1 MSSVF
6 GQLATFAR
14 FLRPNWTKGMV
25 KEQFTEQLQAYSRWK
40 EDIISQIKAYREW
53 LSEHNMSSPED
64 DLRMYEILD
73 ALDSDHITIGFAAEF
88 SRGKTELINSIFFA
102 NYQRRLLPSSAGRT
116 TMCPTELFYD
126 SKAEK
131 PYIRMLPI
139 ETRLEETSISEY
151 KQDPNNWI
159 NTDLDV
165 DSPEHMVEAFKEIV
179 KTKNVPVEN
188 AIKLGLYSKEELAKA
203 EVKPVSIEIPM
214 WRHVMISFP
223 HPLLKQG
230 LVILDTP
237 GLNAMGSEP
246 ELTMDMLPNAQAV
259 IFVLAADT
267 GATKTDM
274 EIWQQH
280 AQTFRENKE
289 KGGLIVVLNKIDTLW
304 DELQDEATVNANI
317 NDQVKKTAELL
328 NIEPENVYPVSA
340 QKGLLARVKG
350 NDELLEKSG
359 LLALEATLSDD
370 VLPAKQHLVR
380 ENIVSRI
387 GSMVETTQA
396 VLTERV
402 DAVQQQLDELRSLS
416 GKSADVLM
424 ETMQKLRT
432 EQGIYQKDVENFQ
445 TSRHVLKRQLVA
457 FIEALGLD
465 NLDHLISKTRTDMVE
480 SWTTHGLKQGMKGF
494 FENARDSMT
503 QVNYQTE
510 KSNAIVQSIYDRF
523 RDEHGFTDLNP
534 TLFNTARYSRELD
547 QLFKKAEEFRN
558 SSLTT
563 MTEQSFVVKKFI
575 VSMVSH
581 ARNIFF
587 RANQDAED
595 WAGSV
600 MRPLAARIKERKLQL
615 EKRLNNLQKIK
626 NSREKLSDNI
636 AGLEKQLDEL
646 MAQLD
651 TINGILGAI
660 NTPLPPLQDAEE
672 QAAAAV

>member
-1 MSSVF
+1 
-6 GQLATFAR
+6 
-14 FLRPNWTKGMV
+14 MV

-53 LSEHNMSSPED
+53 LSEHEMSSPED

-73 ALDSDHITIGFAAEF
+73 SLDSDHITIGFAAEF

-165 DSPEHMVEAFKEIV
+165 DSPDHMVEAFKEIV

-188 AIKLGLYSKEELAKA
+188 AIKLGLYSKEELDKS
-203 EVKPVSIEIPM
+203 EIKPVSIEIPM

-274 EIWQQH
+274 DIWRQH

-304 DELQDEATVNANI
+304 DELQDEAAVNANI
-317 NDQVKKTAELL
+317 KEQCTKTAEML

-387 GSMVETTQA
+387 GSMVETTQG

-445 TSRHVLKRQLVA
+445 TSRHVLKRQLVS

-465 NLDHLISKTRTDMVE
+465 SLDHLISKTRTDMVE
-480 SWTTHGLKQGMKGF
+480 SWTTHGLKQGMKDF
-494 FENARDSMT
+494 FDNARDSMT

-534 TLFNTARYSRELD
+534 TLFTTARYSRELD
-547 QLFKKAEEFRN
+547 QLYKKADEFRN
-558 SSLTT
+558 SSMTT

-615 EKRLNNLQKIK
+615 EKRLANLQKIK

-651 TINGILGAI
+651 TINGILSAI
-660 NTPLPPLQDAEE
+660 NTPLPPLQESSEE
-672 QAAAAV
+672 KAAAAV

>member
-1 MSSVF
+1 M
-6 GQLATFAR
+6 A
-14 FLRPNWTKGMV
+14 KD
-25 KEQFTEQLQAYSRWK
+25 QFTEQLQAYSRWK
-40 EDIISQIKAYREW
+40 DDIVSHIKAYREW
-53 LSEHNMSSPED
+53 LSDHDMSSPED

-126 SKAEK
+126 TKEEK

-139 ETRLEETSISEY
+139 ETRLDETSISEY

-159 NTDLDV
+159 NTELDV
-165 DSPEHMVEAFKEIV
+165 DSPDHMVEAFKEIV
-179 KTKNVPVEN
+179 KTKQVPVDN
-188 AIKLGLYSKEELAKA
+188 AIQLGLYSKEELEAC
-203 EVKPVSIEIPM
+203 ETPPVSIEIPM

-274 EIWQQH
+274 EIWRQH
-280 AQTFRENKE
+280 AQAFRENKE

-304 DELQDEATVNANI
+304 DELQDESTINANI
-317 NDQVKKTAELL
+317 QDQVDNTAKLL
-328 NIEPENVYPVSA
+328 NIEASTIYPVSA

-350 NDELLEKSG
+350 NEELLEKSG
-359 LLALEATLSDD
+359 LLALETTLSDD

-387 GSMVETTQA
+387 GSMVETTRG
-396 VLTERV
+396 VLAERHE
-402 DAVQQQLDELRSLS
+402 AVQQQLDELRSLS

-424 ETMQKLRT
+424 ETMQKLRA
-432 EQGIYQKDVENFQ
+432 EQGVYQKDVENFQ
-445 TSRHVLKRQLVA
+445 TSRHVLKRQLVSL
-457 FIEALGLD
+457 IEALGLD
-465 NLDHLISKTRTDMVE
+465 SLDQLITKTRTSMVE
-480 SWTTHGLKQGMKGF
+480 SWTTHGLKGSMKDF
-494 FENARDSMT
+494 FDGTRDSMT
-503 QVNYQTE
+503 QVNYQVE

-534 TLFNTARYSRELD
+534 TLFTTARYSRELD
-547 QLFKKAEEFRN
+547 QLYKKAADFRD
-558 SSLTT
+558 SSMTA

-575 VSMVSH
+575 VSLVSH

-600 MRPLAARIKERKLQL
+600 MRPLAARIKERKIQL
-615 EKRLNNLQKIK
+615 EKRLANLQKIK
-626 NSREKLSDNI
+626 NSREKLTENI
-636 AGLEKQLDEL
+636 ADLEKQGEEL
-646 MAQLD
+646 MAQLE
-651 TINGILGAI
+651 TINGVLDAV
-660 NTPLPPLQDAEE
+660 NTPLPPI
-672 QAAAAV
+672 QAVDQKAAVAS

>member
-1 MSSVF
+1 M
-6 GQLATFAR
+6 A
-14 FLRPNWTKGMV
+14 KD
-25 KEQFTEQLQAYSRWK
+25 QFTEQLEAYSRWK
-40 EDIISQIKAYREW
+40 KDIISHIKAYREW
-53 LSEHNMSSPED
+53 LSDHDMSSPED

-126 SKAEK
+126 AKEQK

-179 KTKNVPVEN
+179 KTKNVPVDN
-188 AIKLGLYSKEELAKA
+188 AIQLGLYTKEELEAA
-203 EVKPVSIEIPM
+203 EVPPVSIEIPM

-274 EIWQQH
+274 DIWRQH
-280 AQTFRENKE
+280 AQSFRENKE

-304 DELQDEATVNANI
+304 DELQDDATIQANI
-317 NDQVKKTAELL
+317 QEQVNKTADLL
-328 NIEPENVYPVSA
+328 NIDANTIYPVSA

-350 NDELLEKSG
+350 NEELLEKSG
-359 LLALEATLSDD
+359 LLALEQTLSDD

-387 GSMVETTQA
+387 GSMVETTRG
-396 VLTERV
+396 VLAERHE
-402 DAVQQQLDELRSLS
+402 AITQQLDELRSLS

-424 ETMQKLRT
+424 ETMQKLRA
-432 EQGIYQKDVENFQ
+432 EQGVYQKDVENFQ

-457 FIEALGLD
+457 LIEALGLD
-465 NLDHLISKTRTDMVE
+465 ALDQMIAKTRSSMVD
-480 SWTTHGLKQGMKGF
+480 SWTTHGMKASMKTF
-494 FENARDSMT
+494 FEGTRDSMT
-503 QVNYQTE
+503 QVNYQVE

-523 RDEHGFTDLNP
+523 RDEHGFSDLNP
-534 TLFNTARYSRELD
+534 TLFTTARYSRELD
-547 QLFKKAEEFRN
+547 QLDKKAAEFRD
-558 SSLTT
+558 SSLTA

-587 RANQDAED
+587 RANQDAEE

-615 EKRLNNLQKIK
+615 EKRLANLQKIK
-626 NSREKLSDNI
+626 NSREKLSENMAD
-636 AGLEKQLDEL
+636 LEKQAEEL
-646 MAQLD
+646 MAQLE
-651 TINGILGAI
+651 TINGVLDAV
-660 NTPLPPLQDAEE
+660 NTPLPPLTETEE
-672 QAAAAV
+672 KAVAAS

>member
-1 MSSVF
+1 M
-6 GQLATFAR
+6 A
-14 FLRPNWTKGMV
+14 KD
-25 KEQFTEQLQAYSRWK
+25 QFTEQLEAYSRWK
-40 EDIISQIKAYREW
+40 EDIISHIKAYREW
-53 LSEHNMSSPED
+53 LSEHDMSTPED

-126 SKAEK
+126 AKAEK

-139 ETRLEETSISEY
+139 ETRLEDTSISEY
-151 KQDPNNWI
+151 KQDANNWI

-179 KTKNVPVEN
+179 KTKSVPVES
-188 AIKLGLYSKEELAKA
+188 AIQLELYSTEEF
-203 EVKPVSIEIPM
+203 EQCEIPPVSIEIPM

-274 EIWQQH
+274 EIWRQH
-280 AQTFRENKE
+280 AQAFRENKE
-289 KGGLIVVLNKIDTLW
+289 NGGLIVVLNKIDTLW
-304 DELQDEATVNANI
+304 DELQDEATINASI
-317 NDQVKKTAELL
+317 QEQVDKTAEML
-328 NIEPENVYPVSA
+328 NIEASTIYPVSA

-350 NDELLEKSG
+350 NEELLEKSG

-387 GSMVETTQA
+387 GSMVETTRG
-396 VLTERV
+396 VLVERHE
-402 DAVQQQLDELRSLS
+402 AVQQQLDELRSLS

-432 EQGIYQKDVENFQ
+432 EQSIYQKDVENFQ
-445 TSRHVLKRQLVA
+445 TSRHVLKRQLVSL
-457 FIEALGLD
+457 IEALGLD
-465 NLDHLISKTRTDMVE
+465 SLDHLITKTRTDMVD
-480 SWTTHGLKQGMKGF
+480 SWTTHGLKNNMKRF
-494 FENARDSMT
+494 FEGTRDNMT
-503 QVNYQTE
+503 QVNYQVE
-510 KSNAIVQSIYDRF
+510 KSNGIVQSIYDRF

-534 TLFNTARYSRELD
+534 TLFTTARYSRELD
-547 QLFKKAEEFRN
+547 QLYKKAADFRD
-558 SSLTT
+558 SSMTV

-575 VSMVSH
+575 VSLVSH

-595 WAGSV
+595 WAGNV
-600 MRPLAARIKERKLQL
+600 MRPLAARIKERKIQL
-615 EKRLNNLQKIK
+615 EKRLANLQKIK
-626 NSREKLSDNI
+626 NSREKLTDNI
-636 AGLEKQLDEL
+636 ADLENQSEEL

-651 TINGILGAI
+651 TINGVLEAV
-660 NTPLPPLQDAEE
+660 NTPLPPLQATN
-672 QAAAAV
+672 QKAVAAS

>member
-1 MSSVF
+1 M
-6 GQLATFAR
+6 A
-14 FLRPNWTKGMV
+14 KD
-25 KEQFTEQLQAYSRWK
+25 QFTEQLEAYSRWK
-40 EDIISQIKAYREW
+40 EDIVSHIKAYREW
-53 LSEHNMSSPED
+53 LSSHEMSSPED
-64 DLRMYEILD
+64 DLRIYEILD

-102 NYQRRLLPSSAGRT
+102 NYKRRLLPSSAGRT
-116 TMCPTELFYD
+116 TMCPTELFHD
-126 SKAEK
+126 TKAK
-131 PYIRMLPI
+131 TPYIRMLPI
-139 ETRLEETSISEY
+139 ETRLDDASISEF

-159 NTDLDV
+159 STDLDV
-165 DSPEHMVEAFKEIV
+165 ESPDSMAEAFKEIV
-179 KTKNVPVEN
+179 KTKEVPVES
-188 AIKLGLYSKEELAKA
+188 AIQLGLYTKEEAA
-203 EVKPVSIEIPM
+203 ECEVPPVSIEIPM

-259 IFVLAADT
+259 IFVLSADT

-274 EIWQQH
+274 DIWREH
-280 AQTFRENKE
+280 AQSFRENHE
-289 KGGLIVVLNKIDTLW
+289 SGGLIVVLNKIDTLW
-304 DELQDEATVNANI
+304 DELQDEATIKANI
-317 NDQVKKTAELL
+317 QEQVDKTAQLL
-328 NIEPENVYPVSA
+328 NIEARNVYPVSA

-350 NDELLEKSG
+350 NDELLERSG

-387 GSMVETTQA
+387 GSLVETTRG
-396 VLTERV
+396 VLTERHE
-402 DAVQQQLDELRSLS
+402 AVTQQVEELRSLS

-445 TSRHVLKRQLVA
+445 TSRHVLKRQLVSL
-457 FIEALGLD
+457 IEALGLD
-465 NLDHLISKTRTDMVE
+465 SLDQMIAKTRTDMVD
-480 SWTTHGLKQGMKGF
+480 SWTTHGLRSGMKGF
-494 FENARDSMT
+494 FESARDAMT
-503 QVNYQTE
+503 QVNYQAE
-510 KSNAIVQSIYDRF
+510 KSNGIVQSIYDRF

-534 TLFNTARYSRELD
+534 TLFTTARYSRELD
-547 QLFKKAEEFRN
+547 QLYKKAGEFRE
-558 SSLTT
+558 SSVTA

-600 MRPLAARIKERKLQL
+600 MRPLAARIKERKIQL
-615 EKRLNNLQKIK
+615 EKRLANLQKIK
-626 NSREKLSDNI
+626 NSREKLSDNM
-636 AGLEKQLDEL
+636 ADLEKQGDEL
-646 MAQLD
+646 MAQLE
-651 TINGILGAI
+651 TINNILGHI
-660 NTPLPPLQDAEE
+660 NTPLAPLQDADHKTAE
-672 QAAAAV
+672 AS

>member
-1 MSSVF
+1 MS
-6 GQLATFAR
+6 
-14 FLRPNWTKGMV
+14 KD
-25 KEQFTEQLQAYSRWK
+25 QFTEQLEAYSRWK
-40 EDIISQIKAYREW
+40 EDIVSQIKAYRDW
-53 LSEHNMSSPED
+53 LSGHDMSSPED
-64 DLRMYEILD
+64 DLRIYEILD
-73 ALDSDHITIGFAAEF
+73 SLESDHITIGFAAEF

-102 NYQRRLLPSSAGRT
+102 DYKRRLLPSSAGRT
-116 TMCPTELFYD
+116 TMCPTELFHD
-126 SKAEK
+126 TKSDK

-139 ETRLEETSISEY
+139 ETRLDDASISEF

-165 DSPEHMVEAFKEIV
+165 ESPDSMAEAFKEIV
-179 KTKNVPVEN
+179 KTKQVPTKS
-188 AIKLGLYSKEELAKA
+188 AIQLGLYTEEEAA
-203 EVKPVSIEIPM
+203 ACDVPPVSIEIPM

-259 IFVLAADT
+259 IFVLSADT

-274 EIWQQH
+274 EIWRDH
-280 AQTFRENKE
+280 AQAFRENHE
-289 KGGLIVVLNKIDTLW
+289 NSGLIVVLNKIDTLW
-304 DELQDEATVNANI
+304 DELQDEATINANI
-317 NDQVKKTAELL
+317 QEQVDKTAQLL
-328 NIEPENVYPVSA
+328 NIEADNVYPVSA

-350 NDELLEKSG
+350 NEELLEKSG

-380 ENIVSRI
+380 ENIISRL
-387 GSMVETTQA
+387 GSMVETTRGVLAERHEA
-396 VLTERV
+396 VT
-402 DAVQQQLDELRSLS
+402 QQLEELRSLS

-424 ETMQKLRT
+424 ETMQKLRA

-445 TSRHVLKRQLVA
+445 TSRHVLKRQLVSL
-457 FIEALGLD
+457 IEALGLD
-465 NLDHLISKTRTDMVE
+465 TLDKMIANTRTEMVD
-480 SWTTHGLKQGMKGF
+480 SWTTHGLRSGMKGF

-503 QVNYQTE
+503 QVNYQAE

-534 TLFNTARYSRELD
+534 TLFTTARYSRELD
-547 QLFKKAEEFRN
+547 QLYKKAGEFRE
-558 SSLTT
+558 SSVTA

-600 MRPLAARIKERKLQL
+600 MRPLAARIKERKIQL
-615 EKRLNNLQKIK
+615 ENRLANLQKIK

-636 AGLEKQLDEL
+636 ADLEKQGDEL
-646 MAQLD
+646 MAQLE
-651 TINGILGAI
+651 TINNILGHI
-660 NTPLPPLQDAEE
+660 NTPLAPLQDAGQKTAE
-672 QAAAAV
+672 AS

>member
-1 MSSVF
+1 M
-6 GQLATFAR
+6 A
-14 FLRPNWTKGMV
+14 KD
-25 KEQFTEQLQAYSRWK
+25 QFTEQLEAYSRWK
-40 EDIISQIKAYREW
+40 EDMISQIKAYREW
-53 LSEHNMSSPED
+53 LSAHDMSSPED

-73 ALDSDHITIGFAAEF
+73 SLDSDHITIGFAAEF
-88 SRGKTELINSIFFA
+88 SRGKTELINAIFFA
-102 NYQRRLLPSSAGRT
+102 NYKRRLLPSSAGRT
-116 TMCPTELFYD
+116 TMCPTELFHD
-126 SKAEK
+126 TKSEK

-139 ETRLEETSISEY
+139 ETRLEDTSISEY

-165 DSPEHMVEAFKEIV
+165 DSPDHMAEAFTEIV
-179 KTKNVPVEN
+179 KTKDVPVEN
-188 AIKLGLYSKEELAKA
+188 AIKLGLYTKEELEQA
-203 EVKPVSIEIPM
+203 EVPPVSIEIPM

-274 EIWQQH
+274 DIWRQH
-280 AQTFRENKE
+280 AQSFRENHE
-289 KGGLIVVLNKIDTLW
+289 SGGLIVVLNKIDMLW
-304 DELQDEATVNANI
+304 DELQDEAANNANI
-317 NDQVKKTAELL
+317 QKQVDKTAELL
-328 NIEPENVYPVSA
+328 NVDASTVYPVSA

-350 NDELLEKSG
+350 NEELLEKSG

-370 VLPAKQHLVR
+370 VLPAKQNLVR

-387 GSMVETTQA
+387 GSLVETTRG
-396 VLTERV
+396 VLTERHE
-402 DAVQQQLDELRSLS
+402 AVYQQLEELRSLS

-445 TSRHVLKRQLVA
+445 TSRHVLKRQLVSL
-457 FIEALGLD
+457 IEALGLD
-465 NLDHLISKTRTDMVE
+465 SLDAMIAKTRTDMVD
-480 SWTTHGLKQGMKGF
+480 SWTTHGLRKGMKNF
-494 FENARDSMT
+494 FENSRDNMT
-503 QVNYQTE
+503 QVNYQVE
-510 KSNAIVQSIYDRF
+510 KSNGIVQSIYDRF

-534 TLFNTARYSRELD
+534 TLFTTARYSRELD
-547 QLFKKAEEFRN
+547 QLYKKAGEFRE
-558 SSLTT
+558 SSVTA

-600 MRPLAARIKERKLQL
+600 MRPLAARIKERKVQL
-615 EKRLNNLQKIK
+615 EKRLANLQKIK

-636 AGLEKQLDEL
+636 AGLEKQGDEL
-646 MAQLD
+646 MAQLA
-651 TINGILGAI
+651 TINGILEGI
-660 NTPLPPLQDAEE
+660 NTPLAPLYNADQK
-672 QAAAAV
+672 AAAAS

>member
-1 MSSVF
+1 M
-6 GQLATFAR
+6 A
-14 FLRPNWTKGMV
+14 KD
-25 KEQFTEQLQAYSRWK
+25 QFTEQLEAYSRWK
-40 EDIISQIKAYREW
+40 DDIVSHIKAYREW
-53 LSEHNMSSPED
+53 LSAHDMSSPED

-88 SRGKTELINSIFFA
+88 SRGKTELINAIFFA
-102 NYQRRLLPSSAGRT
+102 DYQRRLLPSSAGRT

-126 SKAEK
+126 AKVEQ

-139 ETRLEETSISEY
+139 ETRLEDTSISEY
-151 KQDPNNWI
+151 KQDANNWI
-159 NTDLDV
+159 STDLDV
-165 DSPEHMVEAFKEIV
+165 DSPDHMVEAFQEVI
-179 KTKNVPVEN
+179 KTKAVPVEN
-188 AIKLGLYSKEELAKA
+188 AIQLGLYTEEERQQCEL
-203 EVKPVSIEIPM
+203 PPSSIEIPM

-274 EIWQQH
+274 EIWREH
-280 AQTFRENKE
+280 AQAFRENNE
-289 KGGLIVVLNKIDTLW
+289 TGLMVVLNKIDTLW
-304 DELQDEATVNANI
+304 DELQDEATINANI
-317 NDQVKKTAELL
+317 QEQVDKTAQML
-328 NIEPENVYPVSA
+328 NIEASTIYPVSA

-350 NDELLEKSG
+350 NEELLEKSG
-359 LLALEATLSDD
+359 LLALEASLSDD

-380 ENIVSRI
+380 KNIVSRI
-387 GSMVETTQA
+387 GSMVETTRG
-396 VLTERV
+396 VLVERHE
-402 DAVQQQLDELRSLS
+402 AVQQQLDELRSLS

-457 FIEALGLD
+457 LIEALGLD
-465 NLDHLISKTRTDMVE
+465 ALDQLITKTRTNMVD
-480 SWTTHGLKQGMKGF
+480 SWTTVGLKSNMKKF
-494 FENARDSMT
+494 FEGTRDSMT
-503 QVNYQTE
+503 QVNYQVE

-534 TLFNTARYSRELD
+534 TLFTTARYSRELD
-547 QLFKKAEEFRN
+547 QLYKKAADFRD
-558 SSLTT
+558 SSMTT

-575 VSMVSH
+575 VSLVSH

-595 WAGSV
+595 WAGNV
-600 MRPLAARIKERKLQL
+600 MRPLAARIKERKTQL
-615 EKRLNNLQKIK
+615 EKRLANLQKIK

-636 AGLEKQLDEL
+636 VDLEKQGEEL
-646 MAQLD
+646 MAQLE
-651 TINGILGAI
+651 TINGVLASV
-660 NTPLPPLQDAEE
+660 NTPLPPLQATD
-672 QAAAAV
+672 QKTAAAS

>member
-1 MSSVF
+1 
-6 GQLATFAR
+6 
-14 FLRPNWTKGMV
+14 MV

-53 LSEHNMSSPED
+53 LSEHEMSSPED

-126 SKAEK
+126 AKAEK

-165 DSPEHMVEAFKEIV
+165 DSPDHMVEAFKEIV

-188 AIKLGLYSKEELAKA
+188 AIKLGLYSKEELDKA
-203 EVKPVSIEIPM
+203 EIKPISIEIPM

-274 EIWQQH
+274 EIWRQH
-280 AQTFRENKE
+280 AQAFRENKE

-304 DELQDEATVNANI
+304 DELQDEAAVNANI
-317 NDQVKKTAELL
+317 KQQCIKTAEML
-328 NIEPENVYPVSA
+328 NIEPENIYPVSA

-387 GSMVETTQA
+387 GSMVETTQG

-402 DAVQQQLDELRSLS
+402 EAVQQQLDELRSLS

-445 TSRHVLKRQLVA
+445 TSRHVLKRQLVS

-465 NLDHLISKTRTDMVE
+465 SLDHLISKTRTDMVE

-534 TLFNTARYSRELD
+534 TLFTTARYSRELD
-547 QLFKKAEEFRN
+547 QLVRKAEEFRN
-558 SSLTT
+558 SSMTT

-600 MRPLAARIKERKLQL
+600 MRPLAARIKERKIQL

-651 TINGILGAI
+651 TINGILSAI

-672 QAAAAV
+672 KTAAAV